1 MALTISATI
10 ASIAFA
16 VSSVAYLS
24 SGCACLFGN
33 ENDDDDYN
41 DVTTNNRK
49 PLITNANNDSKSY
62 QSQSD
67 TTIRN
72 QKGTIPEATQ
82 RSKQQTSRSAPT
94 TRSSTTTNR
103 VNESSLLEKAVA
115 QNALQNQQRGPS
127 YKSLPVSMSKRSAS
141 GKQQTLFCACGA
153 PSSANVVKLLPC
165 GCRTLCMPCAQEAE
179 NCPLCGEHVEDSEPS
194 FKNQRRM

>member
-1 MALTISATI
+1 MPLTLTISATI

-24 SGCACLFGN
+24 SGCACLLGN
-33 ENDDDDYN
+33 EEEEEDDN
-41 DVTTNNRK
+41 NTNNRK
-49 PLITNANNDSKSY
+49 PLVNKTNESESY
-62 QSQSD
+62 QSQSN
-67 TTIRN
+67 TTIS
-72 QKGTIPEATQ
+72 EAAQ

-94 TRSSTTTNR
+94 TRSTTSTTINR
-103 VNESSLLEKAVA
+103 VNETSLLEKAVA

-127 YKSLPVSMSKRSAS
+127 YKSPPVSMSKRSAS

-194 FKNQRRM
+194 FKTQRRL

>member
-1 MALTISATI
+1 MPLTLTISATI

-24 SGCACLFGN
+24 SGCACLLGK
-33 ENDDDDYN
+33 EEEEEEDDN
-41 DVTTNNRK
+41 NTNNRK
-49 PLITNANNDSKSY
+49 PLVNKTNESESY
-62 QSQSD
+62 QSQNN
-67 TTIRN
+67 TTIGN
-72 QKGTIPEATQ
+72 QKGTISEATQ

-94 TRSSTTTNR
+94 TRSTTINR
-103 VNESSLLEKAVA
+103 VNETSLLEKAVA

-127 YKSLPVSMSKRSAS
+127 YKSPPVSMSKRSAS

-194 FKNQRRM
+194 FKTQRRV